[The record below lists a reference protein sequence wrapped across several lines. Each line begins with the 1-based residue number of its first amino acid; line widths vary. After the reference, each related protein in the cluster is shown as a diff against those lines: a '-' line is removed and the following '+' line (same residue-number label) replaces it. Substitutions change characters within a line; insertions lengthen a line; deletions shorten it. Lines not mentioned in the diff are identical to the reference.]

1 MPYCFICPMICH
13 QIFPRLN
20 SARNLMTDQELSQ
33 RIAHLEQQLQQAHVE
48 NTQLRHTLAQQTR
61 TLDKLVMWLQSLQRD
76 IHDVYQS
83 FTWKAGNVIT
93 QLILKLLRRP
103 AGVTARDHV
112 DRIVNS
118 FETWR
123 NHYVNQH
130 ELDRFTP
137 DQIAEWHDTQE
148 YQQWL
153 ACYHTIDLTSI
164 SQQIQ
169 TWQSLPLISLLLPLS
184 PNVTID
190 QVDKTLRTIQQQCYP
205 NWQLLILNQ
214 TVEHETLATIAEAD
228 SRIHL
233 ITLSESLTLA
243 EMLNHGLT
251 LVTGEW
257 MAVLAESQQLTQ
269 DALFQLVQIIQ
280 KSTDVALIYADEDFI
295 NAAGQRCAPYFKTA
309 WNPDLFYAHDFL
321 TGFTGYRTDWVKKLQ
336 FHEDIAGLTLYD
348 LSLRLLLHLDTAQ
361 IQHIPSILCH
371 RHQNFE
377 NYPHRTSLTA
387 LERYFQQLARQ
398 VLITPSIAG
407 HSRIIYALPA
417 EPPLVTIIIPTR
429 DQLKLLQTIVTGI
442 LQHTDYPALEL
453 IIVDNGSVATETLNY
468 LQQLQQ
474 DQRIRVLRHDAEF
487 NYSQLNNLAAFQ
499 ARGEI
504 LALLNNDLEIIH
516 SDWLKEMVSHALRP
530 EVGAVGAKLYYSNN
544 TIQHAG
550 VIVGL
555 GGLAGHGFKFLP
567 RQFAGYYWKPFLTQN
582 YSAVTG
588 ACLVLR
594 KEVYEKVGGL
604 NEVQLKV
611 AFNDVDLCLKIRAQG
626 YWIVWTPHAELY
638 HHESVSRGADLTM
651 RKYLRLQREIRYMQT
666 QWATQLA
673 ADPFYHPHLTIQ
685 FEDFSLAY
693 PPRKL

>member
-164 SQQIQ
+164 SQQMQ

>member
-1 MPYCFICPMICH
+1 
-13 QIFPRLN
+13 
-20 SARNLMTDQELSQ
+20 MTDHELSQ
-33 RIAHLEQQLQQAHVE
+33 RIAHLEQQLQQAHAE
-48 NTQLRHTLAQQTR
+48 NAQLRHTLAQQTR

-93 QLILKLLRRP
+93 QLILKLLRRS

-112 DRIVNS
+112 NRIVNS

-130 ELDRFTP
+130 ELNKFTP

-190 QVDKTLRTIQQQCYP
+190 QVDKTLRTIQQQCYS

-214 TVEHETLATIAEAD
+214 TVEYDILATIAEAD

-309 WNPDLFYAHDFL
+309 WNPDLFYAHNFL

-417 EPPLVTIIIPTR
+417 EPPLVTVIIPTR
-429 DQLKLLQTIVTGI
+429 DQLKLLQTVVTGI

-567 RQFAGYYWKPFLTQN
+567 KQFAGYYWKPFLTQN

-693 PPRKL
+693 PPRGL

>member
-1 MPYCFICPMICH
+1 MICH

-164 SQQIQ
+164 SQQMQ

-453 IIVDNGSVATETLNY
+453 IIVDNGSVVTETLNY

>member
-1 MPYCFICPMICH
+1 
-13 QIFPRLN
+13 
-20 SARNLMTDQELSQ
+20 MTDHELSQ
-33 RIAHLEQQLQQAHVE
+33 RIAHLEQQLQQAHAE
-48 NTQLRHTLAQQTR
+48 NAQLRHTLAQQTR

-93 QLILKLLRRP
+93 QLILKLLRRS

-112 DRIVNS
+112 NRIVNS

-130 ELDRFTP
+130 ELNKFTP

-214 TVEHETLATIAEAD
+214 TVEYDILATIAEAD

-417 EPPLVTIIIPTR
+417 EPPLVTVIIPTR
-429 DQLKLLQTIVTGI
+429 DQLKLLQTVVTGI

-468 LQQLQQ
+468 LQQLRQ
-474 DQRIRVLRHDAEF
+474 DSRIKVLRHDAEF

-567 RQFAGYYWKPFLTQN
+567 KQFAGYYWKPFLTQN

-693 PPRKL
+693 PPRGL

>member
-164 SQQIQ
+164 SQQMQ

-693 PPRKL
+693 PPRGL

>member
-1 MPYCFICPMICH
+1 
-13 QIFPRLN
+13 
-20 SARNLMTDQELSQ
+20 MTDNELSQ
-33 RIAHLEQQLQQAHVE
+33 RIAHLEHQLQQTRAE
-48 NTQLRHTLAQQTR
+48 NHQLRQALAQQTR

-93 QLILKLLRRP
+93 QLILTLLRRP

-112 DRIVNS
+112 DRIVHS

-153 ACYHTIDLTSI
+153 ASYHVIDLTSI
-164 SQQIQ
+164 SQRIQ
-169 TWQSLPLISLLLPLS
+169 TWHALPQITLLLSLS
-184 PNVTID
+184 PNEPID
-190 QVDKTLRTIQQQCYP
+190 RFHETLRTIQQQCYL

-214 TVEHETLATIAEAD
+214 IVEHDILATITEAD

-243 EMLNHGLT
+243 DMLNHGLS

-257 MAVLAESQQLTQ
+257 VAVLAESQQLPP
-269 DALFQLVQIIQ
+269 DALFQLIQIIQ
-280 KSTDVALIYADEDFI
+280 QLPDVALIYADEDFI
-295 NAAGQRCAPYFKTA
+295 NAAGQRCAPYFKTD
-309 WNPDLFYAHDFL
+309 WNPDLFYAQNFL
-321 TGFTGYRTDWVKKLQ
+321 TGLTGYRTDLVKKLQ
-336 FHEDIAGLTLYD
+336 FQEDIAGLTLYD
-348 LSLRLLLHLDTAQ
+348 LSLRVLLSLDTAQ
-361 IQHIPSILCH
+361 IHHIPQILCH

-398 VLITPSIAG
+398 VVITPSIAG
-407 HSRIIYALPA
+407 HNRIIYPLPS
-417 EPPLVTIIIPTR
+417 EPPLVTVIIPTR

-442 LQHTDYPALEL
+442 LQHTEYPALEL
-453 IIVDNGSVATETLNY
+453 IIVDNGSVAAETLNY

-487 NYSQLNNLAAFQ
+487 NYSQLNNLAVSQ
-499 ARGEI
+499 ARGEV
-504 LALLNNDLEIIH
+504 LALLNNDLEVIH
-516 SDWLKEMVSHALRP
+516 PDWLKEMVSQALRP

-567 RQFAGYYWKPFLTQN
+567 KQFAGYYWKPFLTQN

-611 AFNDVDLCLKIRAQG
+611 AFNDVDLCLKIRALG

-638 HHESVSRGADLTM
+638 HHESVSRGADLTV

-666 QWATQLA
+666 QWTTQLA

-693 PPRKL
+693 PPRGL

>member
-1 MPYCFICPMICH
+1 
-13 QIFPRLN
+13 
-20 SARNLMTDQELSQ
+20 MTDHELSQ
-33 RIAHLEQQLQQAHVE
+33 RIAHLEQQLQQAHAE
-48 NTQLRHTLAQQTR
+48 NAQLRHTLAQQTR

-93 QLILKLLRRP
+93 QLILKLLRRS

-112 DRIVNS
+112 NRIVNS

-130 ELDRFTP
+130 ELNKFTP

-190 QVDKTLRTIQQQCYP
+190 QVDKTLRTIQQQCYS

-214 TVEHETLATIAEAD
+214 TVEYDILATIAEAD

-309 WNPDLFYAHDFL
+309 WNPDLFYAHNFL

-429 DQLKLLQTIVTGI
+429 DQFKLLQTVVTGI

-468 LQQLQQ
+468 LQQLRQ
-474 DQRIRVLRHDAEF
+474 DSRIKVLRHDAEF

-567 RQFAGYYWKPFLTQN
+567 KQFAGYYWKPFLTQN

-693 PPRKL
+693 PPRGL

>member
-1 MPYCFICPMICH
+1 
-13 QIFPRLN
+13 
-20 SARNLMTDQELSQ
+20 MTDNELSQ
-33 RIAHLEQQLQQAHVE
+33 RIAHLEHQLQQTRAE
-48 NTQLRHTLAQQTR
+48 NHQLRQTLAQQTR

-83 FTWKAGNVIT
+83 FTWKAGNLIT

-112 DRIVNS
+112 DRIVHS

-123 NHYVNQH
+123 DHYVAQH
-130 ELDRFTP
+130 ELDLFP
-137 DQIAEWHDTQE
+137 PNQITEWHDTQE

-153 ACYHTIDLTSI
+153 TQYQLIDSI
-164 SQQIQ
+164 AILKNIQ
-169 TWQSLPLISLLLPLS
+169 TWHPAPRISLLLPLS
-184 PNVTID
+184 PNMTID
-190 QVDKTLRTIQQQCYP
+190 RVDETLPTIQQQLYP
-205 NWQLLILNQ
+205 NWQLIILNQ
-214 TVEHETLATIAEAD
+214 TVERETLETLAATEP
-228 SRIHL
+228 RIHL
-233 ITLSESLTLA
+233 IHLPESLSLV
-243 EMLNHGLT
+243 ELLNQGLT
-251 LVTGEW
+251 LVEGEFI
-257 MAVLAESQQLTQ
+257 AVLPECEQLPP
-269 DALFQLVQIIQ
+269 DALLQLVKVIQ
-280 KSTDVALIYADEDFI
+280 KFPEVALIYADEDFM
-295 NAAGQRCAPYFKTA
+295 NEDGQRCAPYFKTD
-309 WNPDLFYAHDFL
+309 WNPDLFYAQNFL
-321 TGFTGYRTDWVKKLQ
+321 TGLTCYRTDLVKKLQ
-336 FHEDIAGLTLYD
+336 FQEDIAGLTLYD
-348 LSLRLLLHLDTAQ
+348 LSLRVLLSLDTAQ
-361 IQHIPSILCH
+361 IHHIPQILCH
-371 RHQNFE
+371 RHQNFD

-398 VLITPSIAG
+398 VVIIPSIAG
-407 HSRIIYALPA
+407 HSRIIYPLPS

-429 DQLKLLQTIVTGI
+429 DQVKLLQTIVTGI

-453 IIVDNGSVATETLNY
+453 IIVDNGSVAADALSY

-474 DQRIRVLRHDAEF
+474 DSRIRVLRHDAEF
-487 NYSQLNNLAAFQ
+487 NYSQLNNLAVTQ

-516 SDWLKEMVSHALRP
+516 ADWLKEMVSQALRP

-544 TIQHAG
+544 MIQHAG

-567 RQFAGYYWKPFLTQN
+567 KQFAGYYWKPFLTQN

-594 KEVYEKVGGL
+594 KEVYEKAGGL

-611 AFNDVDLCLKIRAQG
+611 AFNDVDLCLKIQAQG

-638 HHESVSRGADLTM
+638 HHESVSRGADLTV

-666 QWATQLA
+666 QWATQLK
-673 ADPFYHPHLTIQ
+673 ADPFYNPNLTIQ

-693 PPRKL
+693 PPRLPA

>member
-1 MPYCFICPMICH
+1 MICH

-164 SQQIQ
+164 SQQMQ

>member
-1 MPYCFICPMICH
+1 
-13 QIFPRLN
+13 
-20 SARNLMTDQELSQ
+20 MTDQELSQ
-33 RIAHLEQQLQQAHVE
+33 RIAHLEQQLQQAHAE
-48 NTQLRHTLAQQTR
+48 NAQLRHTLAQQTR

-93 QLILKLLRRP
+93 QLILKLLRRS

-112 DRIVNS
+112 NRIVNS

-130 ELDRFTP
+130 ELNKFTP

-190 QVDKTLRTIQQQCYP
+190 QVDKTLRTIQQQCYS

-214 TVEHETLATIAEAD
+214 TVEYDILATIAEAD
-228 SRIHL
+228 PRIHL

-295 NAAGQRCAPYFKTA
+295 NVAGQRCAPYFKTA
-309 WNPDLFYAHDFL
+309 WNPDLFYAHNFL

-429 DQLKLLQTIVTGI
+429 DQFKLLQTVVTGI

-468 LQQLQQ
+468 LQQLRQ
-474 DQRIRVLRHDAEF
+474 DSRIKVLRHDAEF

-567 RQFAGYYWKPFLTQN
+567 KQFAGYYWKPFLTQN

-693 PPRKL
+693 PPRGL

>member
-1 MPYCFICPMICH
+1 
-13 QIFPRLN
+13 
-20 SARNLMTDQELSQ
+20 MTDHELSQ
-33 RIAHLEQQLQQAHVE
+33 RIAHLEQQLQQAHAE
-48 NTQLRHTLAQQTR
+48 NAQLRHTLAQQTR

-93 QLILKLLRRP
+93 QLILKLLRRS

-112 DRIVNS
+112 NRIVNS

-130 ELDRFTP
+130 ELNKFTP

-214 TVEHETLATIAEAD
+214 TVEYDILATIAEAD

-429 DQLKLLQTIVTGI
+429 DQFKLLQTVVTGI

-468 LQQLQQ
+468 LQQLRQ
-474 DQRIRVLRHDAEF
+474 DSRIKVLRHDAEF

-567 RQFAGYYWKPFLTQN
+567 KQFAGYYWKPFLTQN

-666 QWATQLA
+666 HWATQLA

-693 PPRKL
+693 PPRGL

>member
-1 MPYCFICPMICH
+1 
-13 QIFPRLN
+13 
-20 SARNLMTDQELSQ
+20 MTDHELSQ
-33 RIAHLEQQLQQAHVE
+33 RIAHLEQQLQQAHAE
-48 NTQLRHTLAQQTR
+48 NAQLRHTLAQQTR

-93 QLILKLLRRP
+93 QLILKLLRRS

-112 DRIVNS
+112 NRIVNS

-130 ELDRFTP
+130 ELNKFTP

-190 QVDKTLRTIQQQCYP
+190 QVDKTLRTIQQQCYS

-214 TVEHETLATIAEAD
+214 TVEYDILATIAEAD

-429 DQLKLLQTIVTGI
+429 DQFKLLQTVVTGI

-468 LQQLQQ
+468 LQQLRQ
-474 DQRIRVLRHDAEF
+474 DSRIKVLRHDAEF

-567 RQFAGYYWKPFLTQN
+567 KQFAGYYWKPFLTQN

-693 PPRKL
+693 PPRGL

>member
-1 MPYCFICPMICH
+1 
-13 QIFPRLN
+13 
-20 SARNLMTDQELSQ
+20 MTDHELSQ
-33 RIAHLEQQLQQAHVE
+33 RIAHLEQQLQQAHAE
-48 NTQLRHTLAQQTR
+48 NAQLRHTLAQQTR

-93 QLILKLLRRP
+93 QLILKLLRRS

-112 DRIVNS
+112 NRIVNS

-123 NHYVNQH
+123 NHYVNQR
-130 ELDRFTP
+130 ELNKFTP

-214 TVEHETLATIAEAD
+214 TVEYDILATIAEAD

-567 RQFAGYYWKPFLTQN
+567 KQFAGYYWKPFLTQN

-693 PPRKL
+693 PPRGL

>member
-1 MPYCFICPMICH
+1 MICH

-164 SQQIQ
+164 SQQMQ

-693 PPRKL
+693 PPRGL